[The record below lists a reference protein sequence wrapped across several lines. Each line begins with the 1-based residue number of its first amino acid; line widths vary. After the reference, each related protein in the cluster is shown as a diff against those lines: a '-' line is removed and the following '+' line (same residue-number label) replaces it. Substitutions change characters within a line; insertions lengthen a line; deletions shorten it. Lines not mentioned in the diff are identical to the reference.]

1 MDYGKHLSSLPDLLQ
16 ELLCGDIDRD
26 QDSCNTAVS
35 DTSGRTFEIVVGA
48 NDPRIAIFGAC
59 CSAQML
65 SNFLHQNPG
74 EDDLT
79 LPFQFAEMVRLFPE
93 IKGEIGKVAYCLGE
107 CIENIVA
114 AIAQLDENDLLSQHE
129 A

>member
-1 MDYGKHLSSLPDLLQ
+1 MDYAKHLSSLPDLLQ
-16 ELLCGDIDRD
+16 ELLCGDIDREEKP
-26 QDSCNTAVS
+26 QTST
-35 DTSGRTFEIVVGA
+35 TSGETARKFEIVVGA
-48 NDPRIAIFGAC
+48 DDPRIAIFGAC

-65 SNFLHQNPG
+65 ANFLHQNPG

-79 LPFQFAEMVRLFPE
+79 LPFQFAEMIRMFPE

-114 AIAQLDENDLLSQHE
+114 AIAHMDEHNLLG
-129 A
+129 

>member
-1 MDYGKHLSSLPDLLQ
+1 MDYAKHLSSLPEMLQ
-16 ELLCGDIDRD
+16 ELLCGDIDREEE
-26 QDSCNTAVS
+26 QLAEGTAAGP
-35 DTSGRTFEIVVGA
+35 GRKFEIVVGA
-48 NDPRIAIFGAC
+48 DDPRVAIFGAC

-79 LPFQFAEMVRLFPE
+79 LPFQFAEMIRMFPE

-107 CIENIVA
+107 CIENIVG
-114 AIAQLDENDLLSQHE
+114 AIAQLDENNLLG
-129 A
+129 